1 MPPFE
6 PVIKDT
12 PDSLQARYL
21 LGQCYFFTERYVEAA
36 DTLEPLRQ
44 QQSKDLNYLYVLTTS
59 ADKAERKDLAE
70 SIPRPHGRRR
80 RRFCDGAYADR

>member
-36 DTLEPLRQ
+36 DTLEPLWQ
-44 QQSKDLNYLYVLTTS
+44 QQSKDLNYLYVLTTY
-59 ADKAERKDLAE
+59 ADKAERKVL
-70 SIPRPHGRRR
+70 
-80 RRFCDGAYADR
+80 ADRSLARMADVGADSAMVQIC